1 MRCHG
6 SFKATTK
13 RRIGLMLT
21 VALAV
26 ESVSCGTL
34 IHPERCGQ
42 PRTGVLDPSII
53 MLDGLGVLVFV
64 VPGVVAF
71 IVDFSTGA
79 VYLPEQRFNPN
90 VPPPGAYP
98 LPPGAPPQTM
108 YVPPR
113 SSLPAG
119 GSLSTAAAAPLTRI
133 NAETTTLTKEKI
145 EAIVRAQTGQAINLD
160 APDVRVIRANNM
172 DDASDALENPDRSAT
187 R

>member
-13 RRIGLMLT
+13 RRIGLVLT
-21 VALAV
+21 AALAV

-79 VYLPEQRFNPN
+79 VYLPEPRFNPN
-90 VPPPGAYP
+90 ASPPGAYP
-98 LPPGAPPQTM
+98 VPPGGPPQTM

-113 SSLPAG
+113 SSVPAG
-119 GSLSTAAAAPLTRI
+119 GSLSAAAPPLTRI
-133 NAETTTLTKEKI
+133 NAETATLTKEKI
-145 EAIVRAQTGQAINLD
+145 EAIVRAQTGHTINLD

-172 DDASDALENPDRSAT
+172 EDASDALGNPDRSAT

>member
-1 MRCHG
+1 MRYHG

-13 RRIGLMLT
+13 RRIGLVLT

-42 PRTGVLDPSII
+42 PHTAVLDPSIV
-53 MLDGLGVLVFV
+53 MLDGLGVLVFL

-79 VYLPEQRFNPN
+79 VYLPEPRFSPY

-98 LPPGAPPQTM
+98 LPGGGPPQTM

-113 SSLPAG
+113 SSMPAG
-119 GSLSTAAAAPLTRI
+119 GSLSAAAPPLTRI

-172 DDASDALENPDRSAT
+172 EDASAALGNPDSSAA

>member
-6 SFKATTK
+6 SFQATTK

-21 VALAV
+21 VALAA

-42 PRTGVLDPSII
+42 PHTGVLDPSIVV
-53 MLDGLGVLVFV
+53 LDGLGVLVFL

-79 VYLPEQRFNPN
+79 VYLPEPRSNPY

-98 LPPGAPPQTM
+98 LPGGAPPQTM
-108 YVPPR
+108 YMPPR
-113 SSLPAG
+113 SSVPAS
-119 GSLSTAAAAPLTRI
+119 GSLSTAAPPLTRI
-133 NAETTTLTKEKI
+133 NADTATLTKEKI

-172 DDASDALENPDRSAT
+172 EDASSALANPDSPAVR
-187 R
+187 